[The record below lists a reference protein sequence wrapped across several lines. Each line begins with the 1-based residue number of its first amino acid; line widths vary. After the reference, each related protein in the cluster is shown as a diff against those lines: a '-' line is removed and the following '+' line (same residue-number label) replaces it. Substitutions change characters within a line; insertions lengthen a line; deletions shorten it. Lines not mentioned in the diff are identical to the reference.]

1 MVLAH
6 AGTAVSPTRRRRR
19 VALGVTGGALLAIV
33 TLGVVNAVV
42 VSSETK
48 PARADIGWIAD
59 LPGGQIQLRVD
70 GPARGSP
77 IVLIHRLGSSMH
89 EWEAITRMLASH
101 HRVIRVDLLGHGG
114 SAKPSGGYSI
124 ENQARLVA
132 EALRELDVTH
142 ALVVGHSMGGAVAVA
157 LARLDPRAVSEL
169 VLMDSNNRSRFF
181 HLPTLAVWAPRP
193 VIGET
198 LWSLVSD
205 SMIRN
210 GLRAMFAPGYPVPK
224 EAVLDLRR
232 MTYTSYTE
240 SLREFER
247 YLGERGLDRRLA
259 MLTIPRMVIW
269 GLRDQLVSDGAL
281 ELYKQI
287 PRVKIVTMPRSG
299 HSPMIEEPRKTAAE
313 LLAFLAATSVPQST
327 TTQWP
332 GARK

>member
-1 MVLAH
+1 
-6 AGTAVSPTRRRRR
+6 
-19 VALGVTGGALLAIV
+19 VALGVTCGVLLALVI
-33 TLGVVNAVV
+33 LAVVNAIV
-42 VSSETK
+42 VSGETK

-70 GPARGSP
+70 GPAHGTP

-89 EWEAITRMLASH
+89 EWSAITPLLASD

-157 LARLDPRAVSEL
+157 LATLDPLAVSQL

-181 HLPTLAVWAPRP
+181 HLPALAVWAPRP

-210 GLRAMFAPGYPVPK
+210 GFRVMFAPGYPVPE

-232 MTYTSYTE
+232 MTYTSYTD

-247 YLGERGLDRRLA
+247 YLDERGLDRRLA

-269 GLRDQLVSDGAL
+269 GLRDQLVGDGAL
-281 ELYKQI
+281 QLYRRI
-287 PRVKIVTMPRSG
+287 PRVRVVTMPRSG
-299 HSPMIEEPRKTAAE
+299 HSPMIEEPQKTVVE
-313 LLAFLAATSVPQST
+313 LLAFLAAHGPPGPT
-327 TTQWP
+327 TTHSS
-332 GARK
+332 GARTSSSLTH